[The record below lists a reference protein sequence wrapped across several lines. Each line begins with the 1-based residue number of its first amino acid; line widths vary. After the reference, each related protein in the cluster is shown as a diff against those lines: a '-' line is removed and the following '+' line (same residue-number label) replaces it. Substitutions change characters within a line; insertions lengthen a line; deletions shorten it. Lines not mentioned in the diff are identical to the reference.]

1 MVLYGKTW
9 DLLPF
14 VRIISVLDTLKFTF
28 PAAQSCIRLLVKAVD
43 TGVNW
48 VQVHQ
53 HFQNKVIHK
62 IQLDSTYFTDTPF
75 VSNLLNQETSKL
87 VFLPGPPRG
96 LKPPLG
102 LTFMTPPP
110 SMAIEY

>member
-14 VRIISVLDTLKFTF
+14 VRIISVLDTFKLTF
-28 PAAQSCIRLLVKAVD
+28 PAAQSCIHLLVNAVA

-53 HFQNKVIHK
+53 HFKNKVIHK

-75 VSNLLNQETSKL
+75 VSKLLNQETSKL
-87 VFLPGPPRG
+87 FLPGPPRG
-96 LKPPLG
+96 LKRPPG

-110 SMAIEY
+110 PWQ